1 METKDILKQ
10 LRKSKGY
17 ANMKDFCDEAKI
29 SINTYQ
35 NYETGKRMP
44 TAEFLMKLADFY
56 NVTTDYLLGR
66 EPKADPYLDLNLK
79 KADEDEMLKKY
90 MSLPENVRAMLLKVM
105 KELVG
110 EDGNDSDPEQITDA
124 KGRVRHTALAGDI
137 LDEWERQR
145 KANEKDV
152 G

>member
-1 METKDILKQ
+1 MKNNIKNAREKKGLTQQECADMFGIK
-10 LRKSKGY
+10 LRAWQTYEQGVSEPK
-17 ANMKDFCDEAKI
+17 FEVLCKI
-29 SINTYQ
+29 
-35 NYETGKRMP
+35 
-44 TAEFLMKLADFY
+44 ADYFE
-56 NVTTDYLLGR
+56 VTTDYLLGR

-110 EDGNDSDPEQITDA
+110 EGEDDDEQLAEELA
-124 KGRVRHTALAGDI
+124 KTRQTAVSGEL
-137 LDEWERQR
+137 LEQWEREQQ
-145 KANEKDV
+145 AIEKDT

>member
-56 NVTTDYLLGR
+56 GVTTDYLLGR

-110 EDGNDSDPEQITDA
+110 EGEDDDEQLAEELA
-124 KGRVRHTALAGDI
+124 KTRQTAVSGEL
-137 LDEWERQR
+137 LEQWEREQQ
-145 KANEKDV
+145 AAEKDT